1 MSADRSSF
9 VRILKSLLFQYC
21 LQALLSAVDQ
31 IRDLPLIFIHDL
43 SCHVVAHIF
52 KVDEIECLP
61 VLRLQLSQCVIELMA
76 PFIFKKW
83 SLGERTTRELKR
95 KIVKKNR

>member
-1 MSADRSSF
+1 MSAVRSSF

-31 IRDLPLIFIHDL
+31 IRDLSLIFIHDL
-43 SCHVVAHIF
+43 SCHMVAHIF

-61 VLRLQLSQCVIELMA
+61 VLWLQLCECVIELMA
-76 PFIFKKW
+76 PVILKKW
-83 SLGERTTRELKR
+83 SLGECTA
-95 KIVKKNR
+95 